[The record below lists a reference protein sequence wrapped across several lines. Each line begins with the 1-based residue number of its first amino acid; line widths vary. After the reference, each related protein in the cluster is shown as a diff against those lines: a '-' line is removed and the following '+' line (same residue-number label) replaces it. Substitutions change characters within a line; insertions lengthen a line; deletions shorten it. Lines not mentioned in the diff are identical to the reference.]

1 MPAKQDAF
9 AKILEGEKG
18 FKFTLRARDPLDKN
32 VKRFQ
37 YLKDRGWIDEQ
48 ALSLEAKVVAY
59 NYQLDIPRLL
69 KVQFNFYFSRGGGIY
84 TTQKIEVATLKTW
97 PRHNRA
103 LLLFVDCVFF
113 LMCLAS
119 SAFMAR
125 EFQKDL
131 KAGKC
136 FGHFNIINT
145 ITWLSC
151 LFGTSAFPS
160 PLYSARAGSPG
171 SPPGAFLQS
180 CFTDP
185 ESGVQEGMP
194 LRVLTMSFRWRE
206 HEGTKGLTIPV
217 YTHTFLLDLESME
230 EEGVVRASSFLTSNG
245 RCAVYDR
252 FFIVCSFS

>member
-1 MPAKQDAF
+1 MDTPKSEEVND
-9 AKILEGEKG
+9 KPGRKVICIHERSMRHRPDSPPPSDVK
-18 FKFTLRARDPLDKN
+18 PLSQN
-32 VKRFQ
+32 
-37 YLKDRGWIDEQ
+37 
-48 ALSLEAKVVAY
+48 LSLHKPWTVFQTILARTK
-59 NYQLDIPRLL
+59 R
-69 KVQFNFYFSRGGGIY
+69 KKHRMCS
-84 TTQKIEVATLKTW
+84 
-97 PRHNRA
+97 
-103 LLLFVDCVFF
+103 LFG
-113 LMCLAS
+113 
-119 SAFMAR
+119 
-125 EFQKDL
+125 E
-131 KAGKC
+131 AGKC